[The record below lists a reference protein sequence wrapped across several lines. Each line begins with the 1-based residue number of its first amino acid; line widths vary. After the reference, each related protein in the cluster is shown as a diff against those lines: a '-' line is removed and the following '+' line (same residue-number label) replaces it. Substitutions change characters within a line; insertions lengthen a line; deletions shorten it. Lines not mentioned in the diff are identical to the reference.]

1 MKNNCVI
8 YDFETLGQDQR
19 KSVVLSMAALAFN
32 EERFISDN
40 PYTYEELLYSAKFI
54 KFNAQN
60 QVSKY
65 NRTIDKDTLEW
76 WSKQPQEA
84 RKSLTPSKDDVLL
97 VELYPFI
104 MDLID
109 DPGNVKKV
117 YTRGNTFDPM
127 FLQYLLEDIGK
138 KDPFP
143 WWSVRDTRSMLEG
156 MAYGSD
162 ITNKFIPEELKSVF
176 VHHDPIHDIS
186 MDVMRLQTLARI
198 LLL

>member
-1 MKNNCVI
+1 MKNDCII

-19 KSVVLSMAALAFN
+19 KSVVLSMAALAFT
-32 EERFISDN
+32 EDRFTSEN

-54 KFNAQN
+54 KFNAQD
-60 QVSKY
+60 QVNRYK
-65 NRTIDKDTLEW
+65 RTIDKDTLEW
-76 WSKQPQEA
+76 WSKQPPEA

-104 MDLID
+104 MDLVD
-109 DPGNVKKV
+109 SPNSVKKV

-127 FLQYLLEDIGK
+127 FLQYLLEDLGK

-143 WWSVRDTRSMLEG
+143 WWTVRDTRSMLEG
-156 MAYGSD
+156 MAFGSD
-162 ITNKFIPEELKSVF
+162 INNKFIPEELKSVF

>member
-1 MKNNCVI
+1 MKNNCAI

-32 EERFISDN
+32 EERFVSEN

-54 KFNAQN
+54 KFNAQD
-60 QVSKY
+60 QVAKY
-65 NRTIDKDTLEW
+65 KRTIDKDTLEW

-84 RKSLTPSKDDVLL
+84 RKSLTPSKDDVPL

-109 DPGNVKKV
+109 NPADVKKV

>member
-162 ITNKFIPEELKSVF
+162 ITNKFIPEELKAVF